1 MTISCRLDWFQ
12 MRNLF
17 QRRVIIVRPGEA
29 WPLLAIQISVCGPG
43 VTLSRRCVADV
54 SAEPFCDDA
63 HDTTTRAL
71 PGVGGGYGRPA
82 FSEIPEKL
90 SRDPSTFGKMCHCL
104 ALRVDLSTMRAIRD
118 YQPMSTLIAFLHHLC
133 AFTLV
138 SAVAI
143 EFTLIRQE
151 LTVALARRLQV
162 TDLVLGVA
170 AGALFIVGLL
180 RVFYFEK
187 GASYYFH
194 SHAFL
199 TKLSLFIIVGL
210 LSIIPTMEFLS
221 WRDAIKAGQV
231 PVMDAG
237 KRRRVTAVLHAEL
250 AAIVVILLCAAIMA
264 RGGWV

>member
-1 MTISCRLDWFQ
+1 
-12 MRNLF
+12 
-17 QRRVIIVRPGEA
+17 
-29 WPLLAIQISVCGPG
+29 
-43 VTLSRRCVADV
+43 
-54 SAEPFCDDA
+54 
-63 HDTTTRAL
+63 
-71 PGVGGGYGRPA
+71 
-82 FSEIPEKL
+82 
-90 SRDPSTFGKMCHCL
+90 
-104 ALRVDLSTMRAIRD
+104 MRAIRD
-118 YQPMSTLIAFLHHLC
+118 YQPMSTLFAFLHHLC